1 MNALHLRRLTSLL
14 IRNNQLPFAFAKNS
28 LSIYEKETES
38 FTLCKIA
45 GSMHPLQGGK
55 EETRKIDDDDGVN
68 VDIDVDVDSVS
79 EGIGGWTH
87 PTILISVSIS

>member
-1 MNALHLRRLTSLL
+1 
-14 IRNNQLPFAFAKNS
+14 
-28 LSIYEKETES
+28 
-38 FTLCKIA
+38 
-45 GSMHPLQGGK
+45 MHPLQGGK